1 MNLEIALLGLIEI
14 FSALTIGI
22 FILALT
28 FKIVQWVGK
37 RFYKVD
43 THHNLAFSI
52 FTASIMMSV
61 GIMVSSV
68 IQPLV
73 SSFRVMKL
81 EHDSFMLALKFFG
94 TGAVYIAIAYSV
106 SIVIGLI
113 STYIYAKL
121 TIIDEFEE
129 MRKDNI
135 GVALILGSI
144 IITLSLLTKSG
155 VELLIESIIPY
166 PPVINLQ

>member
-37 RFYKVD
+37 RFYKVT
-43 THHNLAFSI
+43 THSNLAFSI
-52 FTASIMMSV
+52 FTAAIMISV
-61 GIMVSSV
+61 GLMVSSV

-81 EHDSFMLALKFFG
+81 ENDSFLLAIRFFG
-94 TGAVYIAIAYSV
+94 TGGVYIAIAYSV
-106 SIVIGLI
+106 AIVIGLI
-113 STYIYAKL
+113 STFIYSKL
-121 TIIDEFEE
+121 TVIDEFEE

-135 GVALILGSI
+135 GVAIILGSI
-144 IITLSLLTKSG
+144 IITLSLLTRSG

-166 PPVINLQ
+166 PPVIDLK

>member
-1 MNLEIALLGLIEI
+1 MNLDIAMLGFIEI

-28 FKIVQWVGK
+28 YKIVRWVGK
-37 RFYKVD
+37 KFYGIRD
-43 THHNLAFSI
+43 HQNLAYNI
-52 FTASIMMSV
+52 FTAAIMISV
-61 GIMVSSV
+61 GLMVSSV

-73 SSFRVMKL
+73 SYFRLLDKSG
-81 EHDSFMLALKFFG
+81 DSFVLALRFFG

-106 SIVIGLI
+106 AIVIGLI
-113 STYIYAKL
+113 STFLYSKL
-121 TIIDEFEE
+121 TVIDEFEE
-129 MRKDNI
+129 IRSNNV
-135 GVALILGSI
+135 GVAIIIGSI

-166 PPVINLQ
+166 PSINNLR

>member
-37 RFYKVD
+37 RFYGV
-43 THHNLAFSI
+43 TTNSNLAYSI
-52 FTASIMMSV
+52 FTAAIMISV
-61 GIMVSSV
+61 GLMVSSV

-73 SSFRVMKL
+73 SSFRVMNM
-81 EHDSFMLALKFFG
+81 ESNSFILALRFFG
-94 TGAVYIAIAYSV
+94 TGVIYISIAYSI

-113 STYIYAKL
+113 STYIYSKL
-121 TIIDEFEE
+121 TVIDEFEE
-129 MRKDNI
+129 MRKDNV
-135 GVALILGSI
+135 GVAIIIGSI
-144 IITLSLLTKSG
+144 IITLSLLTRSG

-166 PPVINLQ
+166 PPVVNLQ

>member
-37 RFYKVD
+37 RFYGVT
-43 THHNLAFSI
+43 THSNLAYSI
-52 FTASIMMSV
+52 FTAAIMISV
-61 GIMVSSV
+61 GLMVSSV

-73 SSFRVMKL
+73 SSFRVMNM
-81 EHDSFMLALKFFG
+81 ENNSFILALRFFG
-94 TGAVYIAIAYSV
+94 TGAIYISIAYSV

-113 STYIYAKL
+113 STYIYSKL
-121 TIIDEFEE
+121 TVIDEFEE

-135 GVALILGSI
+135 GVAIIIGSI
-144 IITLSLLTKSG
+144 IITLSLLTRSG

-166 PPVINLQ
+166 PPVVNLQ